1 MSLYQVQKLLRE
13 VNRHEPCRARYF
25 ADAEAFVRGYDL
37 TDQERRAILDLDYG
51 TLYGMGVHALLL
63 RPFSLL
69 NKADEP
75 AYLAALRAARAG
87 QASKGA

>member
-13 VNRHEPCRARYF
+13 VNRHE
-25 ADAEAFVRGYDL
+25 
-37 TDQERRAILDLDYG
+37 ERRAHYLKDPEDFVKGYELTAEERRAVLALDYG

-75 AYLAALRAARAG
+75 SYLAALRAVRAR
-87 QASKGA
+87 QAAKEA